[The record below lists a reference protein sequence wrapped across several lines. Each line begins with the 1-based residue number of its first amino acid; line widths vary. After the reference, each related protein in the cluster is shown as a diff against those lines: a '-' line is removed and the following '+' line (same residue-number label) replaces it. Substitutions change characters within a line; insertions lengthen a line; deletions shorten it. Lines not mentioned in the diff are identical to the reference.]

1 MLRELF
7 RKEPSLNHLRT
18 TLQDQEMK
26 MKTTLLFS
34 ALAACVVATS
44 TVTFAQQGGANWAQS
59 YGDAAVAAP
68 APYYVVPLDRFTRSD
83 LGYAGK
89 VTRHHWTRP

>member
-1 MLRELF
+1 
-7 RKEPSLNHLRT
+7 
-18 TLQDQEMK
+18 

-68 APYYVVPLDRFTRSD
+68 APYYVVPLRSVH
-83 LGYAGK
+83 AI
-89 VTRHHWTRP
+89 